1 MVSDRYR
8 NGETHGSVRAM
19 MAPMV
24 NAAHDALDG
33 PAAADLATLRRLES
47 GMRAAMSEGRERH
60 PAGGLDVFL
69 SSTSDNHLLSLG
81 LPAVDGAPPWRPSI
95 EALLAIYAPS
105 GRRPRLEIFDELH
118 PTLAPAL
125 EAAGFVLAMRAP
137 LMALAPGDLADL
149 AGVGGRAGAH
159 RSLGH
164 DDPDRLT
171 AFLRG
176 QSVAYGGSG
185 ADGEA
190 LAWLPSLLAGL
201 ERGTI
206 MAAAL
211 ELEGELVSGATLIFG
226 GGVAELAGVWT
237 EPRRRRQGLAFEVC
251 RRLLADA
258 FDRGLELGWLS
269 AAEEGLG
276 VYRRLGFERVGTQL
290 NYEVG

>member
-1 MVSDRYR
+1 
-8 NGETHGSVRAM
+8 
-19 MAPMV
+19 
-24 NAAHDALDG
+24 
-33 PAAADLATLRRLES
+33 
-47 GMRAAMSEGRERH
+47 MRAAMSEGRERH
-60 PAGGLDVFL
+60 PAAGLDVFL
-69 SSTSDNHLLSLG
+69 SSTSDNYLLSLG
-81 LPAVDGAPPWRPSI
+81 LPAVDGAPPWRSSI

-125 EAAGFVLAMRAP
+125 EAAGFVLQMRAP
-137 LMALAPGDLADL
+137 LMALARGDLAT
-149 AGVGGRAGAH
+149 VGGRASAH

-164 DDPDRLT
+164 DELDTLR
-171 AFLRG
+171 AFLRS

-206 MAAAL
+206 MVAAL

-237 EPRRRRQGLAFEVC
+237 EPQRRRQGLAFDVC
-251 RRLLADA
+251 RGLLADA